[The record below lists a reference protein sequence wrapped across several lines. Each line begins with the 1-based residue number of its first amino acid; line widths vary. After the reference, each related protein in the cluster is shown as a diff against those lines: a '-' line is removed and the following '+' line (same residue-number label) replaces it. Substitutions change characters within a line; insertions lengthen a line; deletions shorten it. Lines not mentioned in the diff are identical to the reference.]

1 MKGMLAGSIMASAI
15 FSGACAHV
23 SVGQSVLDSSFRATP
38 IARDD
43 VFVYA
48 EGDSIPQHSH
58 VALLDVRGEGTDE
71 GSLLNKLREEAGK
84 LGANAIIWGV
94 TADPGFLTQIFGSS
108 DRRASALAIYVPS
121 LGRGG
126 NDNR

>member
-1 MKGMLAGSIMASAI
+1 MKRTLKGLTLPLIVLIAACSGVSA
-15 FSGACAHV
+15 
-23 SVGQSVLDSSFRATP
+23 GQSVLDSSFRATP

-48 EGDSIPQHSH
+48 EGDSIPQHTH
-58 VALLDVRGEGTDE
+58 VALLDARGEGTDD